1 MSSDS
6 SKVTI
11 ESTEQANETAE
22 VSQQEVVSDASP
34 VTPLVDSG
42 TDLRVEATPN
52 KTVEQFF
59 ENDYGRIMDT
69 VISNDGKF
77 TEDLYTEFESNG
89 HSRVV
94 ADKLL
99 AAEMAMAELRT
110 QKVVGQVGGAA
121 IVEKAL
127 NWAAHNFTETQKAA
141 INKQLQSSDVEIA
154 AMAMQSLIAQ
164 SGAEAGVVSA
174 DSGGV
179 MTDFFEDDESFQ
191 EALRDNVRM
200 RDASYRNKI
209 MAKLDRSIQMGYIQ
223 PGS

>member
-1 MSSDS
+1 MSESS

-11 ESTEQANETAE
+11 ESTEQATEGAE
-22 VSQQEVVSDASP
+22 VVQEQP
-34 VTPLVDSG
+34 VTPAPV
-42 TDLRVEATPN
+42 TDAPVEDVTTLKVENTPN

-59 ENDYGRIMDT
+59 ENDYGRIMDS
-69 VISNDGKF
+69 VITNDGKF
-77 TEDLYTEFESNG
+77 TEDLYKEFESNG

-94 ADKLL
+94 ADRLL

-110 QKVVGQVGGAA
+110 QKVINQVGGPQVA
-121 IVEKAL
+121 EKAL
-127 NWAAHNFTETQKAA
+127 AWAAQNLTEAQKVA
-141 INKQLQSSDVEIA
+141 INNQLQSTDVEIA

-164 SGAEAGVVSA
+164 SGAETGIVSA

-179 MTDFFEDDESFQ
+179 MTDYFEDEESFQ
-191 EALRDNVRM
+191 EALRDTSRM
-200 RDASYRNKI
+200 NDPAYRNKV

>member
-1 MSSDS
+1 MSDDS

-11 ESTEQANETAE
+11 ESTEQANETVE
-22 VSQQEVVSDASP
+22 VSQQEVVRDESP
-34 VTPLVDSG
+34 VTPPVDSG
-42 TDLRVEATPN
+42 TDLRVESTPN

-59 ENDYGRIMDT
+59 ENDYGRIMDS

-110 QKVVGQVGGAA
+110 QKVIGQVGGAA
-121 IVEKAL
+121 IAENNL
-127 NWAAHNFTETQKAA
+127 TDTQKAA
-141 INKQLQSSDVEIA
+141 INKQLQSTDVDIA
-154 AMAMQSLIAQ
+154 SMAMQSLIAQ

-191 EALRDNVRM
+191 EALRDTVRM
-200 RDASYRNKI
+200 RDAAYRNKV